1 MKSSGIKSQ
10 DVFETVDIKLF
21 KKTPV
26 ARVFFVTKVF
36 GYFFP
41 NSLLT

>member
-26 ARVFFVTKVF
+26 AVGVFFA
-36 GYFFP
+36 
-41 NSLLT
+41 